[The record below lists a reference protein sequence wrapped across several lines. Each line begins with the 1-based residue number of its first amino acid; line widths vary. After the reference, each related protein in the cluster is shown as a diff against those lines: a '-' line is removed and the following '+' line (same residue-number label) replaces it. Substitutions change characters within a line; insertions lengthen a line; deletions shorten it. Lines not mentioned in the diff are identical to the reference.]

1 MSLSPIAIPL
11 IMTSAGPQPTPP
23 ATLRAAVQQAV
34 AAVQPG
40 YTADLPGTLIEDLLS
55 TEMGALVTADQARV
69 DAVQS
74 VSPYGAAPSVLAE
87 LGAMLGLQQG
97 LPTNTSVYVVFSG
110 PVGYVIPAGFII
122 SDGTYQ
128 YQTQQGTVI
137 GSNGTSAQTF
147 AVATQSGIWTPLAN
161 TVTQIVTTLPSG
173 YTITVTNPQAGVP
186 GTGAESVQSYRG
198 RTMIAMGEIGIGV
211 VNYIKSLLLAIPG
224 VSPRLVAVKQT
235 QASWEI
241 ICGGGD
247 PYAVANAIFLG
258 TLHFPMLMG
267 SMVADRNIQV
277 SLVNPPDNYLITYV
291 NPAAQTTTV
300 AITWNTTLTN
310 FTASSQVNQ
319 LGQIAVLNYI
329 NAVPVGSPLNLLGVQ
344 DAFQDAIAS
353 VLPRH
358 LLTSFA
364 VTVTVNGT
372 VVTPAAGTNII
383 ATMHN
388 SDYFLAAPT
397 GVTVAQG

>member
-1 MSLSPIAIPL
+1 MSANPIAIPL

-40 YTADLPGTLIEDLLS
+40 YTADLPGTLIEDLHS
-55 TEMGALVTADQARV
+55 TAMGALVTADQARV
-69 DAVQS
+69 DSVQS

-110 PVGYVIPAGFII
+110 PVGYVIPAGFVV
-122 SDGTYQ
+122 SDGTNQ
-128 YQTQQGTVI
+128 YQLQQGTVI
-137 GSNGTSAQTF
+137 GSSGVSGQSF
-147 AVATQSGIWTPLAN
+147 CVAIQSGIWTPLAN
-161 TVTQIVTTLPSG
+161 TVIQIVTSLPSG
-173 YTITVTNPQAGVP
+173 YTITVTNPQAGTP
-186 GTGAESVQSYRG
+186 GTGAESVQSYRS
-198 RTMIAMGEIGIGV
+198 RTLMAMGTTGIGV
-211 VNYIKSLLLAIPG
+211 VNYIKTLLLAIPG

-235 QASWEI
+235 QSTWEI

-247 PYAVANAIFLG
+247 QYAVANAIFMG

-267 SMVADRNIQV
+267 SMIADRNVQV
-277 SLVNPPDNYLITYV
+277 SLVNPPDNYLITFV
-291 NPAAQTTTV
+291 NPAAQTTTA

-310 FTASSQVNQ
+310 FTASLQVNQ

-329 NAVPVGSPLNLLGVQ
+329 NAVPVGSPLNLLGMQ

-364 VTVTVNGT
+364 VTVTVNGV
-372 VVTPAAGTNII
+372 VVTPGAGTSII
-383 ATMHN
+383 STMHN

>member
-1 MSLSPIAIPL
+1 MSANPIAVPL
-11 IMTSAGPQPTPP
+11 IMTAAGPQPTPP
-23 ATLRAAVQQAV
+23 ATLRAAVEQAV
-34 AAVQPG
+34 SAIVPG
-40 YTADLPGTLIEDLLS
+40 YKADLPGTLIEDLLS
-55 TEMGALVTADQARV
+55 TEMGALATLDQGRV
-69 DAVQS
+69 DAVNS
-74 VSPYGAAPSVLAE
+74 VSPYGAAPSVLAQ
-87 LGAMLGLQQG
+87 LGATLGLQQG

-110 PVGYVIPAGFII
+110 PVGYVIPSGFIV

-128 YQTQQGTVI
+128 YQVQQGTVI

-147 AVATQSGIWTPLAN
+147 CVATQSGIWTPLAN
-161 TVTQIVTTLPSG
+161 TVTQIVTSLPSG
-173 YTITVTNPQAGVP
+173 YSITVTNPQAGVP

-198 RTMIAMGEIGIGV
+198 RTLIAMGTVGIGV
-211 VNYIKSLLLAIPG
+211 VNYIKTLLLAIPG

-235 QASWEI
+235 NASWEI

-247 PYAVANAIFLG
+247 QYAVANAIFLG

-277 SLVNPPDNYLITYV
+277 SLVNPPDNYVITYV
-291 NPAAQTTTV
+291 NPAAQTTTA

-319 LGQIAVLNYI
+319 LGQLAVLNYI
-329 NAVPVGSPLNLLGVQ
+329 NSVPVGSPLNLLGVQ
-344 DAFQDAIAS
+344 DAFQDAIAG

-358 LLTSFA
+358 LLTSFT

-372 VVTPAAGTNII
+372 VMTPAAGTNII
-383 ATMHN
+383 APMYN

-397 GVTVAQG
+397 GVTVTQG